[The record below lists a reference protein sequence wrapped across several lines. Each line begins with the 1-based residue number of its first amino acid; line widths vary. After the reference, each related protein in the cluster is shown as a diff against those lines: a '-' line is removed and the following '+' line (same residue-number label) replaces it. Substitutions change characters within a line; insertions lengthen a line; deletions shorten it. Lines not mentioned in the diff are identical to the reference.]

1 MLSLTWKKIKVH
13 AIIKHHTG
21 LVYKKIHSL
30 RVVYSKKK
38 KKNQM
43 KVPLMGDS
51 NTIWGG
57 GRKKKALLKIIFFSG
72 FWVTIKIR

>member
-38 KKNQM
+38 KKK
-43 KVPLMGDS
+43 KVPLMWLEYYLRRGE
-51 NTIWGG
+51 
-57 GRKKKALLKIIFFSG
+57 KKKLF
-72 FWVTIKIR
+72 

>member
-38 KKNQM
+38 KKKIQM
-43 KVPLMGDS
+43 KVPLM
-51 NTIWGG
+51 
-57 GRKKKALLKIIFFSG
+57 
-72 FWVTIKIR
+72 